1 MDIPLVSSLPPGS
14 IGSIGP
20 LINRAPAAPIVPTLS
35 PLPPSLTTVDLSPLG
50 RFLSAAS
57 LFQKKML
64 GLQVSASTITE
75 SQARE
80 YSEILVSSATLAV
93 AFNELQAN
101 NIGGTDVDGGSL
113 DQQSLSTLFAQQLA
127 TRTAADGGDAETAL
141 ASLASIGLSFAP
153 GPLGADD
160 NLTVDLPLLQV
171 ALEVDPATTGALLS
185 RAGAAFGALVQ
196 ADVQV
201 ADLFADPPQVTAAS
215 AAFAAPALAP
225 APGAAGAP
233 SRDDVFLQEL
243 ISENSEASRPAAAP
257 GPAQAGIGLP
267 NQAGSSAAAL
277 QAQEAFVRASES
289 RTAPVAAPANSGADV
304 QELVNVSSS
313 AAAVENNVL
322 AEQALADRA
331 IALAANERT
340 QSAFEDER
348 AALAEA
354 IDTRDR
360 QDLANARNTA
370 AAQAEDNA
378 LASNQAAAAN
388 ANRTLA
394 EQALSERAATRAGNE
409 RSLRANQEERFAL
422 REAVEGQDRVKQA
435 SLTAQDRIDEQRRLQ
450 DVRTAQQLAADNT
463 VEPLTMNATTNTV
476 ARSAQQAEE
485 AAVARAQPPQPSLR
499 DQALQAARDPAIA
512 AAIAAYSLNT
522 GAFAA
527 LNARQEQGAP
537 RTKSVPAVS
546 GVSKVSAVDSAT
558 EPKAGTP

>member
-20 LINRAPAAPIVPTLS
+20 LINRAPAAAIAPTLS

-80 YSEILVSSATLAV
+80 YGEILASSATLAV
-93 AFNELQAN
+93 AFNELQSN
-101 NIGGTDVDGGSL
+101 NIGGTDVDAGSL

-127 TRTAADGGDAETAL
+127 TRTAAEGDAAGTAL
-141 ASLASIGLSFAP
+141 ASLASIGLSFVP
-153 GPLGADD
+153 GPLGAVD
-160 NLTVDLPLLQV
+160 NLTVDLPLLLV
-171 ALEVDPATTGALLS
+171 ALEVDPDTTGALLS

-196 ADVQV
+196 ADAQV
-201 ADLFADPPQVTAAS
+201 TDLFADQPQET

-225 APGAAGAP
+225 APRAAGAA

-243 ISENSEASRPAAAP
+243 ISENSEASRPAAPAA
-257 GPAQAGIGLP
+257 AQAGIGSP
-267 NQAGSSAAAL
+267 NEAASSAAAL
-277 QAQEAFVRASES
+277 QAQDAFVRASEN
-289 RTAPVAAPANSGADV
+289 RTAPAAAAANSGADV
-304 QELVNVSSS
+304 QQQVNVSSS
-313 AAAVENNVL
+313 AAPVENNVL

-331 IALAANERT
+331 IALASDERT
-340 QSAFEDER
+340 QSASEDER
-348 AALAEA
+348 AALSEA

-360 QDLANARNTA
+360 QVLANARNSA
-370 AAQAEDNA
+370 AAQAEVNA
-378 LASNQAAAAN
+378 LASNQSAAAN

-394 EQALSERAATRAGNE
+394 EQALSERAATIAANE
-409 RSLRANQEERFAL
+409 RSLRTNQEERFAL
-422 REAVEGQDRVKQA
+422 REAVEGQDRLKQA
-435 SLTAQDRIDEQRRLQ
+435 SLTAQDRIEEQRRLQ
-450 DVRTAQQLAADNT
+450 DVRIAQQLAADNT
-463 VEPLTMNATTNTV
+463 PAPLATAIAANAATMT
-476 ARSAQQAEE
+476 RSAQQAEE
-485 AAVARAQPPQPSLR
+485 AAVARSQPQQPGLR

-527 LNARQEQGAP
+527 LNARQEQGAA

-546 GVSKVSAVDSAT
+546 GVSKISAVDSAT

>member
-1 MDIPLVSSLPPGS
+1 MDIPLVSSLPLGS

-20 LINRAPAAPIVPTLS
+20 LINRAPAAAIAPALS

-64 GLQVSASTITE
+64 ELQVAASTITE

-80 YSEILVSSATLAV
+80 FGDILASSATLAV

-101 NIGGTDVDGGSL
+101 DIGGTDVDGGSL
-113 DQQSLSTLFAQQLA
+113 DQQSLATLFAQQLA
-127 TRTAADGGDAETAL
+127 ARTAADGGDAATAL
-141 ASLASIGLSFAP
+141 ASLASIGLSFGP
-153 GPLGADD
+153 GPLGAGE

-196 ADVQV
+196 ADVQA
-201 ADLFADPPQVTAAS
+201 ADLSAEPPQETPAP
-215 AAFAAPALAP
+215 AAPASAP

-243 ISENSEASRPAAAP
+243 ITGNSEASRPAAPAT
-257 GPAQAGIGLP
+257 AQAGIVLP
-267 NQAGSSAAAL
+267 NEAAASAAAL

-289 RTAPVAAPANSGADV
+289 RTAPVAVPANSGAGV
-304 QELVNVSSS
+304 QEQVNISSN
-313 AAAVENNVL
+313 AAPAENKL
-322 AEQALADRA
+322 PAEQALADRA
-331 IALAANERT
+331 IALASNERT
-340 QSAFEDER
+340 QSASEDER
-348 AALAEA
+348 AALSDA

-360 QDLANARNTA
+360 QNLANARNTA

-388 ANRTLA
+388 ANRILA
-394 EQALSERAATRAGNE
+394 EQALSERAAALAANE
-409 RSLRANQEERFAL
+409 RSLRANQQERFAL
-422 REAVEGQDRVKQA
+422 REAVEGQDRLTQA
-435 SLTAQDRIDEQRRLQ
+435 NLTAQDRIDEQRRLQ
-450 DVRTAQQLAADNT
+450 DVRTAQQRAADDT
-463 VEPLTMNATTNTV
+463 PAALTTAAAISATIARNAQQTEEV
-476 ARSAQQAEE
+476 AR
-485 AAVARAQPPQPSLR
+485 ARAQPPQPGLR

-527 LNARQEQGAP
+527 LNVRQELAAP

>member
-20 LINRAPAAPIVPTLS
+20 LTNRAPAAAIAPALS

-64 GLQVSASTITE
+64 ELQVSASTITE

-80 YSEILVSSATLAV
+80 FGDILASSATLAV

-101 NIGGTDVDGGSL
+101 DIGGTDVDAGSL
-113 DQQSLSTLFAQQLA
+113 DQQSLATLFAQQLA
-127 TRTAADGGDAETAL
+127 ARTAADGGDAATAL
-141 ASLASIGLSFAP
+141 ASLASIGLSFGP
-153 GPLGADD
+153 GPLGAGE

-196 ADVQV
+196 ADVQA
-201 ADLFADPPQVTAAS
+201 ADLSAEPPQETPAP
-215 AAFAAPALAP
+215 AAPASAP

-243 ISENSEASRPAAAP
+243 ISENSEASRPAAPAT
-257 GPAQAGIGLP
+257 AQAGIVLP
-267 NQAGSSAAAL
+267 SEAAASAAAL
-277 QAQEAFVRASES
+277 QAQQAFVRASES
-289 RTAPVAAPANSGADV
+289 RTAPAAAPANSGADV
-304 QELVNVSSS
+304 QEQVNLSSN
-313 AAAVENNVL
+313 AAPAESNL
-322 AEQALADRA
+322 PAEQALADRA
-331 IALAANERT
+331 IALASNERT
-340 QSAFEDER
+340 QSASEDER
-348 AALAEA
+348 AALSDA

-360 QDLANARNTA
+360 QNLTNARNTA
-370 AAQAEDNA
+370 AAQAEDTA

-388 ANRTLA
+388 ANRLLA
-394 EQALSERAATRAGNE
+394 EQALSERAATLAANE
-409 RSLRANQEERFAL
+409 RSLRENQEERFAL
-422 REAVEGQDRVKQA
+422 REAVEGQDRLTQA
-435 SLTAQDRIDEQRRLQ
+435 NLTAQDRIDEQRRLQ
-450 DVRTAQQLAADNT
+450 DVRTAQQLGADDTPAA
-463 VEPLTMNATTNTV
+463 LTTAAATSATI
-476 ARSAQQAEE
+476 ARSAQQTED
-485 AAVARAQPPQPSLR
+485 AARALAQPPQPGLR

-527 LNARQEQGAP
+527 LNARQELAAP